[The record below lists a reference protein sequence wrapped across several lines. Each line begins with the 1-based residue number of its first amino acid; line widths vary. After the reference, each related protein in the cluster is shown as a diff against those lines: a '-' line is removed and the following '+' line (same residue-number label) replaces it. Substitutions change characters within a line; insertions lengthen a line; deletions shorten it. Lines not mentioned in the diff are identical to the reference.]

1 MIPMLQRS
9 VIYATLR
16 FAQTQNPRHCD
27 VLIHAKRVSVQV
39 ELDFY
44 VKLSFAAGLPS
55 LPPVS
60 SSELASYPITSQS
73 SVCIQPHHFE
83 FSIAA
88 GLDLDVDFVATGDVW
103 GYNSPLF
110 DVTIFNVPVYLVC
123 FSHR

>member
-44 VKLSFAAGLPS
+44 VKLSFAAGL
-55 LPPVS
+55 
-60 SSELASYPITSQS
+60 
-73 SVCIQPHHFE
+73 
-83 FSIAA
+83 
-88 GLDLDVDFVATGDVW
+88 DLDVDFVATGDVW